1 MSKLTPIKASKV
13 GVVKMWD
20 DYESSTLAD
29 TVWTRDETATDIF
42 CCLSSHGT
50 SKCLKHGF
58 QAFLPLSLQKIKE
71 LHRKARPK
79 LKQKPVSVNFLSSMH
94 RFGSLNDK
102 TPVDYQFRSD
112 SGSFGAIFLT
122 GPNPVI
128 NILLSPATNFR
139 LSACASTSTNARLIN
154 WNKFV
159 QKYFKPSE
167 KDTFI
172 SLKDLNDE

>member
-1 MSKLTPIKASKV
+1 MRRLWKQHISRHSVDSRWNCNRYLLLSVIPWNGQMFKTWISGFSATLTAEYKRA
-13 GVVKMWD
+13 
-20 DYESSTLAD
+20 
-29 TVWTRDETATDIF
+29 
-42 CCLSSHGT
+42 
-50 SKCLKHGF
+50 
-58 QAFLPLSLQKIKE
+58 
-71 LHRKARPK
+71 RKARPK
-79 LKQKPVSVNFLSSMH
+79 LKQKPVSVNFLSSKH

-139 LSACASTSTNARLIN
+139 PSACASTSTNARLIN

-159 QKYFKPSE
+159 QKYLKPLE
-167 KDTFI
+167 KEFLFPSKT
-172 SLKDLNDE
+172 NDE